1 MSVEQLEGRESR
13 DGRESPER
21 QPLLDF
27 PLSRRGDV
35 LPEECTRLRETAP
48 VARVRTLT
56 GDPAWLVS
64 SYALARQVLED
75 ERFSLKDTANPGVP
89 RQYALTIPPEVV
101 DNMGNIN
108 SAGLRNAVMKALN
121 PRQRGLRGR
130 LRAQA
135 GELLDQLVAEGA
147 PADLRAGF
155 ADPFSAAL
163 HALVLGVPFED
174 WRRLMSGLDVAF
186 MTAREPF
193 ADSALNW
200 YKDVG
205 YFAGQLRAQL
215 ALEAEERTGLLGT
228 FAGLRE
234 QDPESAHL
242 TDEMFAT
249 VAVSLFGAGAVST
262 SAFLVLAV
270 LALLQRPEL
279 IGYLRTHPE
288 RMGAAVDELLRW
300 NLSVGDGLPR
310 IATEDVRVGDVLV
323 KEGELVLVLLEG
335 ANFDPEAFENPQE
348 LDLERKSRNAHLA
361 FGAGRH
367 FCPASA
373 LGRAHAEIALE
384 VLVERLPGLRLA
396 VPAENLVW
404 RTGFIKRLPERL
416 PVAW

>member
-1 MSVEQLEGRESR
+1 MSVEQLEGTKDAE
-13 DGRESPER
+13 DAAV
-21 QPLLDF
+21 LDF

-35 LPEECTRLRETAP
+35 LPEECTWLREKAP
-48 VARVRTLT
+48 VAKVRTLT

-64 SYALARQVLED
+64 SYALAKQVLED
-75 ERFSLKDTANPGVP
+75 ERFSLKDTANAGVP

-101 DNMGNIN
+101 NNMGNIN

-121 PRQRGLRGR
+121 PRQKGLQDW
-130 LRAQA
+130 LAAKA
-135 GELLDQLVAEGA
+135 GELIDQIVAEGG

-163 HALVLGVPFED
+163 HCQVLGVPFED

-205 YFAGQLRAQL
+205 YFSDALRAQL
-215 ALEAEERTGLLGT
+215 ALPAEERTGLLGK
-228 FAGLRE
+228 FAELKE
-234 QDPESAHL
+234 ADPESAHL
-242 TDEMFAT
+242 TDDMFAT

-279 IGYLRTHPE
+279 IGYLRAHPE
-288 RMGAAVDELLRW
+288 RMGKAVDELLRW

-310 IATEDVRVGDVLV
+310 LALADVQVGDVLV

-335 ANFDPEAFENPQE
+335 ANFDPEAFERPDE
-348 LDLERKSRNAHLA
+348 LDLERDAPNANLA

-373 LGRAHAEIALE
+373 LGRAHAEIALS
-384 VLVERLPGLRLA
+384 VLVDRLPQLRLA

>member
-13 DGRESPER
+13 QGAGADDA
-21 QPLLDF
+21 LLDF

-35 LPEECTRLRETAP
+35 LPAECDWLREKAP
-48 VARVRTLT
+48 VAKVRTLT

-64 SYALARQVLED
+64 SYALAKQVLED
-75 ERFSLKDTANPGVP
+75 ERFSLKDTANAGVP

-101 DNMGNIN
+101 NNMGNIN
-108 SAGLRNAVMKALN
+108 SAGLRSAVMKALN
-121 PRQRGLRGR
+121 PRQKGLRDW
-130 LRAQA
+130 LRAKA
-135 GELLDQLVAEGA
+135 GELIDQIVAEGG

-163 HALVLGVPFED
+163 HCQVLGVPFED
-174 WRRLMSGLDVAF
+174 HRRLMSGLDVAF

-205 YFAGQLRAQL
+205 YFVEQLNVQL
-215 ALEAEERTGLLGT
+215 ALPAEERTGLLGT
-228 FAGLRE
+228 FAGLKE
-234 QDPESAHL
+234 GDPESAHL

-270 LALLQRPEL
+270 LALLRRPEL
-279 IGYLRTHPE
+279 IGYLRAHPE

-310 IATEDVRVGDVLV
+310 IALADVQVGDVLV

-335 ANFDPEAFENPQE
+335 ANFDPEAFGDPQE
-348 LDLERKSRNAHLA
+348 LNLERQSANAHLA

-373 LGRAHAEIALE
+373 LGRVHAEIALE
-384 VLVERLPGLRLA
+384 VLAERLPELRLA

>member
-1 MSVEQLEGRESR
+1 MSVEQLEAHSDQGT
-13 DGRESPER
+13 G
-21 QPLLDF
+21 QTTGPLIDF

-35 LPEECTRLRETAP
+35 LPEECTWLREKAP
-48 VARVRTLT
+48 VAQVRTLT

-64 SYALARQVLED
+64 SYALAKQVLED
-75 ERFSLKDTANPGVP
+75 ERFSLKDTANAGVP

-101 DNMGNIN
+101 NNMGNIN

-121 PRQRGLRGR
+121 PRQKGLQDW
-130 LRAQA
+130 LRAKA
-135 GELLDQLVAEGA
+135 GELIDQLLAEGG

-155 ADPFSAAL
+155 ADPFSAAM
-163 HALVLGVPFED
+163 HCQVLGVPFED

-205 YFAGQLRAQL
+205 YFEQQLKAQL
-215 ALEAEERTGLLGT
+215 ALPAEERTGLLGR
-228 FAGLRE
+228 FAELKE
-234 QDPESAHL
+234 ADPESAHL
-242 TDEMFAT
+242 TDDMFAT
-249 VAVSLFGAGAVST
+249 VAVSLFGAGALST
-262 SAFLVLAV
+262 SAFLTLAV
-270 LALLQRPEL
+270 LALLQKPEL
-279 IGYLRTHPE
+279 IGYLRKHPE
-288 RMGAAVDELLRW
+288 RMGKAVDELLRW

-310 IATEDVRVGDVLV
+310 IAMADIQVGDVLV

-335 ANFDPEAFENPQE
+335 ANFDPEAFENPEE
-348 LDLERKSRNAHLA
+348 LDLEREGSNANLA

-384 VLVERLPGLRLA
+384 VLVERLPELRLA

>member
-1 MSVEQLEGRESR
+1 MSVEQLEDSRAVPGREA
-13 DGRESPER
+13 
-21 QPLLDF
+21 LLDF

-35 LPEECTRLRETAP
+35 LPEECAWLREKAP
-48 VARVRTLT
+48 VAKVRTLT

-64 SYALARQVLED
+64 NYALTKQVLED
-75 ERFSLKDTANPGVP
+75 DRFSLKDTANAGVP

-101 DNMGNIN
+101 NNMGNIN

-121 PRQRGLRGR
+121 PRQKGLQDW
-130 LRAQA
+130 LRAKA
-135 GELLDQLVAEGA
+135 GELVDLIVAEGA

-163 HALVLGVPFED
+163 HCQVLGVPFED
-174 WRRLMSGLDVAF
+174 RRRLMSGLDVAF

-205 YFAGQLRAQL
+205 YFVDQLNAQL
-215 ALEAEERTGLLGT
+215 ARPAEERTGLLGR
-228 FAGLRE
+228 FADLKE
-234 QDPESAHL
+234 ADPESAHL
-242 TDEMFAT
+242 TDDMFAT

-270 LALLQRPEL
+270 LALLQKPEL
-279 IGYLRTHPE
+279 IGYLRKHPE
-288 RMGAAVDELLRW
+288 RMGKAVDELLRW

-310 IATEDVRVGDVLV
+310 IAMADVQVGDVPV

-335 ANFDPEAFENPQE
+335 ANFDPEVFENPHE
-348 LDLERKSRNAHLA
+348 LDLERESSHPNLA

-384 VLVERLPGLRLA
+384 VLVERLPELRLA

>member
-1 MSVEQLEGRESR
+1 MSAEQPDTVR
-13 DGRESPER
+13 R
-21 QPLLDF
+21 QAAPLLDF

-35 LPEECTRLRETAP
+35 LPEECARLRKEAP

-56 GDPAWLVS
+56 GDEAWLVS

-75 ERFSLKDTANPGVP
+75 DRFSLRDTANEGVP

-101 DNMGNIN
+101 DTMGGIN
-108 SAGLRNAVMKALN
+108 SAGLRTAVMKSLN
-121 PRQRGLRGR
+121 PRQAGLQEA
-130 LRAQA
+130 LRATA
-135 GELLDQLVAEGA
+135 HALLDTMAAEGA
-147 PADLRAGF
+147 PADLRAAF
-155 ADPFSAAL
+155 ADPFSAAM
-163 HALVLGVPFED
+163 HCRVLGVPSGD

-193 ADSALNW
+193 AGSALNW

-205 YFAGQLRAQL
+205 YFADRLREQA
-215 ALEAEERTGLLGT
+215 ALPAEERTGLLGR
-228 FAGLRE
+228 FAELRE
-234 QDPESAHL
+234 ADPESAHL

-270 LALLQRPEL
+270 LALLGRPDL
-279 IGYLRTHPE
+279 IGWLRGHPE

-310 IATEDVRVGDVLV
+310 IARADVRVGDVLV
-323 KEGELVLVLLEG
+323 REGELVLVLLEG
-335 ANFDPEAFENPQE
+335 ANFDPEAFDRPEE
-348 LDLERKSRNAHLA
+348 LDLERESRNAHLA

-373 LGRAHAEIALE
+373 LGRVHAMIALE
-384 VLVERLPGLRLA
+384 VLVERMPGLRLA

>member
-1 MSVEQLEGRESR
+1 MSVEQLEGP
-13 DGRESPER
+13 GTAER
-21 QPLLDF
+21 PLLDF

-35 LPEECTRLRETAP
+35 LPQECARLREKAP

-56 GDPAWLVS
+56 GDPARLVS
-64 SYALARQVLED
+64 SYALAKQVLED
-75 ERFSLKDTANPGVP
+75 ERFSLKDTANAGVP
-89 RQYALTIPPEVV
+89 RQYAPTIPPEVV
-101 DNMGNIN
+101 NNMGNIN

-121 PRQRGLRGR
+121 PRQKGLRDL
-130 LRAQA
+130 LRARA
-135 GELLDQLVAEGA
+135 GELVDALVAEGG

-163 HALVLGVPFED
+163 HCQVLGVPFED
-174 WRRLMSGLDVAF
+174 RRRLMSGLDVAF

-205 YFAGQLRAQL
+205 YFADRLTDQL
-215 ALEAEERTGLLGT
+215 ALAPEERTGLLGR
-228 FAGLRE
+228 FAGLKE
-234 QDPESAHL
+234 ADPESAHL
-242 TDEMFAT
+242 TDDMFAT

-262 SAFLVLAV
+262 SAFLTLAA

-279 IGYLRTHPE
+279 IGYLRRHPE
-288 RMGAAVDELLRW
+288 RESAH
-300 NLSVGDGLPR
+300 P
-310 IATEDVRVGDVLV
+310 
-323 KEGELVLVLLEG
+323 
-335 ANFDPEAFENPQE
+335 
-348 LDLERKSRNAHLA
+348 HLA

-384 VLVERLPGLRLA
+384 VLVDRLPGLRLA
-396 VPAENLVW
+396 VPSENLVW

>member
-1 MSVEQLEGRESR
+1 MSVEQLEGRETA
-13 DGRESPER
+13 E

-35 LPEECTRLRETAP
+35 LPQECTRLREQAP

-75 ERFSLKDTANPGVP
+75 DRFSLKDTANAGVP

-101 DNMGNIN
+101 NNMGNIN
-108 SAGLRNAVMKALN
+108 SAGLRTAVMKALN
-121 PRQRGLRGR
+121 PRQKGLQDW
-130 LRAQA
+130 LRATA
-135 GELLDQLVAEGA
+135 GELVDQILAEGA

-163 HALVLGVPFED
+163 HCRILGVPYED
-174 WRRLMSGLDVAF
+174 RRRLMSGLDVAF

-205 YFAGQLRAQL
+205 YFADRLRDQL
-215 ALEAEERTGLLGT
+215 ALPAEERTGLLGR
-228 FAGLRE
+228 FADLKE
-234 QDPESAHL
+234 ADPESAHL

-279 IGYLRTHPE
+279 VGYLRRHPE
-288 RMGAAVDELLRW
+288 RTGRAVEELLRW

-310 IATEDVRVGDVLV
+310 IALADVRVGDVLV

-335 ANFDPEAFENPQE
+335 ANFDPAAFADPDV
-348 LDLERKSRNAHLA
+348 LDLERDSPNAHLA

-373 LGRAHAEIALE
+373 LGRTHAEIALE
-384 VLVERLPGLRLA
+384 VLVDRLPGLRLA

>member
-1 MSVEQLEGRESR
+1 MSVEQLEGRGTQE
-13 DGRESPER
+13 

-35 LPEECTRLRETAP
+35 LPEECGWLREKAP
-48 VARVRTLT
+48 VAKVRTLT

-64 SYALARQVLED
+64 SYALAKQVLED
-75 ERFSLKDTANPGVP
+75 ERFSLKDTANAGVP

-101 DNMGNIN
+101 NNMGNIN

-121 PRQRGLRGR
+121 PRQKGLQDR
-130 LRAQA
+130 LRAIA
-135 GELLDQLVAEGA
+135 GELVDQIVAEGG

-155 ADPFSAAL
+155 ADPFSAAM
-163 HALVLGVPFED
+163 HCQVLGVPFED

-186 MTAREPF
+186 MTAPEPF

-205 YFAGQLRAQL
+205 YFVEQLNVQL
-215 ALEAEERTGLLGT
+215 ALPAEERTGLLGK
-228 FAGLRE
+228 FAELKE
-234 QDPESAHL
+234 ADPESAHL
-242 TDEMFAT
+242 TDDMFAT

-262 SAFLVLAV
+262 SAFLTLAV

-279 IGYLRTHPE
+279 IGYLREHPE
-288 RMGAAVDELLRW
+288 RMGMAVDELLRW

-310 IATEDVRVGDVLV
+310 IALADVQVGDVLV

-335 ANFDPEAFENPQE
+335 ANFDPEAFENPDV
-348 LDLERKSRNAHLA
+348 LDLERESPNANLA

-384 VLVERLPGLRLA
+384 VLVERLPELRLA

>member
-13 DGRESPER
+13 EQ

-35 LPEECTRLRETAP
+35 LPQECTWLREKAP
-48 VARVRTLT
+48 VAKVRTLT

-64 SYALARQVLED
+64 SYALAKQVLED
-75 ERFSLKDTANPGVP
+75 ERFSLKDTANAGVP

-101 DNMGNIN
+101 NNMGNIN
-108 SAGLRNAVMKALN
+108 GAGLRNAVMKALN
-121 PRQRGLRGR
+121 PRQQGLQDA
-130 LRAQA
+130 LLAKA
-135 GELLDQLVAEGA
+135 GELIDQIVAEGG
-147 PADLRAGF
+147 PADLRTGF

-163 HALVLGVPFED
+163 HCQVLGVPFED

-205 YFAGQLRAQL
+205 YFTEQLEAQL
-215 ALEAEERTGLLGT
+215 ALPSEERTGLLGR
-228 FAGLRE
+228 FAELKE
-234 QDPESAHL
+234 ADPESAHL

-270 LALLQRPEL
+270 LALLQKPEL
-279 IGYLRTHPE
+279 IGYLRAHPE
-288 RMGAAVDELLRW
+288 RMGKAVDELLRW

-310 IATEDVRVGDVLV
+310 IAMADIQVGDVLV
-323 KEGELVLVLLEG
+323 REGELVLVLLEG
-335 ANFDPEAFENPQE
+335 ANFDPEVFENPQE
-348 LDLERKSRNAHLA
+348 LNLERESSQSHLA

-373 LGRAHAEIALE
+373 LGRAHAEIALR
-384 VLVERLPGLRLA
+384 VLVERLPELRLA

>member
-1 MSVEQLEGRESR
+1 MTVEPREAPAR
-13 DGRESPER
+13 DEA
-21 QPLLDF
+21 LLDF

-35 LPEECTRLRETAP
+35 PPSECPWLREKAP

-56 GDPAWLVS
+56 GDLAWLVS
-64 SYALARQVLED
+64 SHELATAVLED
-75 ERFSLKDTANPGVP
+75 ERFSLKDTANEGVP

-101 DNMGNIN
+101 NNMGNIN
-108 SAGLRNAVMKALN
+108 SAGLRQAVMKSLN
-121 PRQRGLRGR
+121 PRQAGLTEW
-130 LRAQA
+130 LRAA
-135 GELLDQLVAEGA
+135 AHELLDAMVVEGA

-163 HALVLGVPFED
+163 HCRVLGVPFAE

-200 YKDVG
+200 YKDVEW
-205 YFAGQLRAQL
+205 FAARFRDQL
-215 ALEAEERTGLLGT
+215 ALSDSERSGLLGR
-228 FAGLRE
+228 FAELRE
-234 QDPESAHL
+234 ADPESAHL

-262 SAFLVLAV
+262 SSFLTLAV
-270 LALLQRPEL
+270 LALLERPEL
-279 IGYLRTHPE
+279 IGYLREHPE
-288 RMGAAVDELLRW
+288 RMDGAVEELLRW

-310 IATEDVRVGDVLV
+310 IALVDVELGGVTVRAGD
-323 KEGELVLVLLEG
+323 LVLVLLEG
-335 ANFDPEAFENPQE
+335 ANFDPAAFTDPER
-348 LDLERKSRNAHLA
+348 LDVTREGQGPHLA

-373 LGRAHAEIALE
+373 LARAHARVALE
-384 VLVERLPGLRLA
+384 VLVERLPTARLA

-416 PVAW
+416 PIAW

>member
-1 MSVEQLEGRESR
+1 MSVEQLEGVDRTA
-13 DGRESPER
+13 GAV
-21 QPLLDF
+21 LDF

-35 LPEECTRLRETAP
+35 LPEECTWLREKAP
-48 VARVRTLT
+48 VAKVRTLT

-64 SYALARQVLED
+64 GYALAKQVLED
-75 ERFSLKDTANPGVP
+75 ERFSLKDTANAGVP

-101 DNMGNIN
+101 NNMGNIN

-121 PRQRGLRGR
+121 PRQKGLRDR
-130 LRAQA
+130 LRATA
-135 GELLDQLVAEGA
+135 GELVDRLLAEGG

-163 HALVLGVPFED
+163 HAQVLGVPFED

-205 YFAGQLRAQL
+205 YFVDQLNVQL
-215 ALEAEERTGLLGT
+215 ALPAEQRTGLLGR
-228 FAGLRE
+228 FAELKLA
-234 QDPESAHL
+234 DPESAHL
-242 TDEMFAT
+242 TDDMFAT

-262 SAFLVLAV
+262 SAFLTLAV
-270 LALLQRPEL
+270 LALLQKPEL
-279 IGYLRTHPE
+279 IGYLREHPE
-288 RMGAAVDELLRW
+288 RMGKAVDELLRW

-310 IATEDVRVGDVLV
+310 IAMADIQLGDVLV
-323 KEGELVLVLLEG
+323 REGELVLVLLEG
-335 ANFDPEAFENPQE
+335 ANFDPEAFENPDE
-348 LDLERKSRNAHLA
+348 LDLERESPNAHLA

-384 VLVERLPGLRLA
+384 VLVERLPELRLA

>member
-1 MSVEQLEGRESR
+1 MSVEQLEGKE
-13 DGRESPER
+13 GREGAREGGE
-21 QPLLDF
+21 PLLDF

-35 LPEECTRLRETAP
+35 LPEECTWLREKAP

-64 SYALARQVLED
+64 SYALAKQVLED
-75 ERFSLKDTANPGVP
+75 ERFSLKDTANAGVP

-101 DNMGNIN
+101 NNMGNIN

-121 PRQRGLRGR
+121 PRQKGLQDW
-130 LRAQA
+130 LAAKA
-135 GELLDQLVAEGA
+135 GELIDRLVAEGG

-163 HALVLGVPFED
+163 HCQVLGVPFED

-193 ADSALNW
+193 ADSSLNW

-205 YFAGQLRAQL
+205 YFSDALRAQL
-215 ALEAEERTGLLGT
+215 ALPAEERTGLLGK
-228 FAGLRE
+228 FAELKE
-234 QDPESAHL
+234 ADPESAHL
-242 TDEMFAT
+242 TDDMFAT

-270 LALLQRPEL
+270 LALLQKPEL
-279 IGYLRTHPE
+279 IGYLRAHPE
-288 RMGAAVDELLRW
+288 RMGKAVDELLRW

-310 IATEDVRVGDVLV
+310 IAMADIQVGDVLV

-335 ANFDPEAFENPQE
+335 ANFDPAAFERPDE
-348 LDLERKSRNAHLA
+348 LDLERPAPNANLA

-373 LGRAHAEIALE
+373 LGRAHAEIALS
-384 VLVERLPGLRLA
+384 VLVDRLPELRLA

>member
-1 MSVEQLEGRESR
+1 MTVEQLEGA
-13 DGRESPER
+13 G
-21 QPLLDF
+21 QGGGPLLDF

-35 LPEECTRLRETAP
+35 LPEECGWLREKAP
-48 VARVRTLT
+48 VAKVRTLT

-75 ERFSLKDTANPGVP
+75 ERFSLRDTANAGVP

-101 DNMGNIN
+101 NNMGNIN
-108 SAGLRNAVMKALN
+108 SAGLRDAVMKALS
-121 PRQRGLRGR
+121 PRQKGLRDR
-130 LRAQA
+130 LRAVA
-135 GELLDQLVAEGA
+135 GELLDGIVAEGG

-163 HALVLGVPFED
+163 HCMVLGVPFED

-205 YFAGQLRAQL
+205 YFAERLRVQLEL
-215 ALEAEERTGLLGT
+215 PAEERTGLLGT
-228 FAGLRE
+228 FAGLKAA
-234 QDPESAHL
+234 DPESAHL
-242 TDEMFAT
+242 TDDMFAT

-262 SAFLVLAV
+262 SAFLTLAI
-270 LALLQRPEL
+270 LALLQRPDL
-279 IGYLRTHPE
+279 IGYLREHPE
-288 RMGAAVDELLRW
+288 RMGAAVEELLRW

-310 IATEDVRVGDVLV
+310 IATADVQVGSVLIR
-323 KEGELVLVLLEG
+323 EGELVLVLLEG
-335 ANFDPEAFENPQE
+335 ANFDPAAFENPDE
-348 LDLERKSRNAHLA
+348 LDLERESPAAHLA

-367 FCPASA
+367 FCPATA
-373 LGRAHAEIALE
+373 LARTHAEIALE

>member
-1 MSVEQLEGRESR
+1 MSVEQLEGTRDRER
-13 DGRESPER
+13 
-21 QPLLDF
+21 PLLDF

-35 LPEECTRLRETAP
+35 LPEECAWLREKAP

-56 GDPAWLVS
+56 GDQAWLVS
-64 SYALARQVLED
+64 SYALAKQVLED
-75 ERFSLKDTANPGVP
+75 ERFSLKDTANAGVP

-101 DNMGNIN
+101 NNMGNIQ
-108 SAGLRNAVMKALN
+108 SAGLRDAVMKALN
-121 PRQRGLRGR
+121 PRRAGLREE
-130 LRAQA
+130 LRTMA
-135 GELLDQLVAEGA
+135 GELIDALVAEGG

-155 ADPFSAAL
+155 ADPFSAFL
-163 HALVLGVPFED
+163 HCQVLGVPFAD

-205 YFAGQLRAQL
+205 HFADALRAQL
-215 ALEAEERTGLLGT
+215 ALPAEERTGLLGR

-234 QDPESAHL
+234 ADPESSHL

-279 IGYLRTHPE
+279 IGYLRAHPE
-288 RMGAAVDELLRW
+288 RMGRAVDELLRW

-310 IATEDVRVGDVLV
+310 IALADVQVGDVLV
-323 KEGELVLVLLEG
+323 KQGELVLVLLEG
-335 ANFDPEAFENPQE
+335 ANFDPDAFERPDE
-348 LDLERKSRNAHLA
+348 LDLEREPSHPHLA

-384 VLVERLPGLRLA
+384 VLVERLPELRLA

-416 PVAW
+416 PVAWV

>member
-1 MSVEQLEGRESR
+1 MSVEQLEAHSDQG
-13 DGRESPER
+13 GG
-21 QPLLDF
+21 QTTGPLVDF

-35 LPEECTRLRETAP
+35 LPEECTWLREKAP
-48 VARVRTLT
+48 VAQVRTLT

-64 SYALARQVLED
+64 SYALAKQVLED
-75 ERFSLKDTANPGVP
+75 ERFSLKDTANAGVP

-101 DNMGNIN
+101 NNMGNIN

-121 PRQRGLRGR
+121 PRQKGLQDW
-130 LRAQA
+130 LRAKA
-135 GELLDQLVAEGA
+135 GELIDQLLAEGG

-155 ADPFSAAL
+155 ADPFSAAM
-163 HALVLGVPFED
+163 HCQVLGVPFED
-174 WRRLMSGLDVAF
+174 GRRLMSGLDVAF

-205 YFAGQLRAQL
+205 YFEKQLRTQL
-215 ALEAEERTGLLGT
+215 ALPAEERTGLLGK
-228 FAGLRE
+228 FAELKE
-234 QDPESAHL
+234 ADPESAHL
-242 TDEMFAT
+242 TDDMFAT

-262 SAFLVLAV
+262 SAFLTLAV
-270 LALLQRPEL
+270 LALLQKPEL
-279 IGYLRTHPE
+279 IGYLRKHPE
-288 RMGAAVDELLRW
+288 RMGKAVDELLRW

-310 IATEDVRVGDVLV
+310 IAMADIQVGDVLV

-335 ANFDPEAFENPQE
+335 ANFDPEAFENPDE
-348 LDLERKSRNAHLA
+348 LDLERESSNANLA

-384 VLVERLPGLRLA
+384 VLVERLPELRLA

>member
-1 MSVEQLEGRESR
+1 MSVEQLEGREY
-13 DGRESPER
+13 DAGGA
-21 QPLLDF
+21 LLDF

-35 LPEECTRLRETAP
+35 LPEECTWLREKAP
-48 VARVRTLT
+48 VAKVRTLT

-64 SYALARQVLED
+64 SYALAKHVLED
-75 ERFSLKDTANPGVP
+75 ERFSLKDTANAGVP

-101 DNMGNIN
+101 NNMGNIN
-108 SAGLRNAVMKALN
+108 SAGLRDAVMKALN
-121 PRQRGLRGR
+121 PRRKGLQDR

-135 GELLDQLVAEGA
+135 GELVDRIVAEGA

-163 HALVLGVPFED
+163 HCQVLGVPFED
-174 WRRLMSGLDVAF
+174 RRRLMSGLDVAF

-205 YFAGQLRAQL
+205 YFADQLRAQL
-215 ALEAEERTGLLGT
+215 ARPAEQRTGLLGR
-228 FAGLRE
+228 FAELKE
-234 QDPESAHL
+234 ADPDSAHL
-242 TDEMFAT
+242 TDDMFAT

-270 LALLQRPEL
+270 LALLQKPEL
-279 IGYLRTHPE
+279 IGYLREHPG
-288 RMGAAVDELLRW
+288 RMGRAVDELLRW

-310 IATEDVRVGDVLV
+310 IATQDIQVGDVLV
-323 KEGELVLVLLEG
+323 REGELVLVLLEG
-335 ANFDPEAFENPQE
+335 ANFDPEAFENPGE
-348 LDLERKSRNAHLA
+348 LDLGRESRNAHLA

-373 LGRAHAEIALE
+373 LGRTHAEIALG

>member
-1 MSVEQLEGRESR
+1 MQ
-13 DGRESPER
+13 
-21 QPLLDF
+21 LDF

-35 LPEECTRLRETAP
+35 LPEECSWLREKAP

-56 GDPAWLVS
+56 GDHAWLVS
-64 SYALARQVLED
+64 SHALARQVLED
-75 ERFSLKDTANPGVP
+75 ERFSLKDTANAGVP

-101 DNMGNIN
+101 NNMGNIN
-108 SAGLRNAVMKALN
+108 SAGLRTAVMKSLN
-121 PRQRGLRGR
+121 PRQQGLQEF
-130 LRAQA
+130 LRATA
-135 GELLDQLVAEGA
+135 HELIDAMAAEGG
-147 PADLRAGF
+147 PADLRGGF

-163 HALVLGVPFED
+163 HCRVLGVPVTD
-174 WRRLMSGLDVAF
+174 RRRLMSGLDVAF

-205 YFAGQLRAQL
+205 YFAGQLDAQL
-215 ALEAEERTGLLGT
+215 AREAQERTGLLGR
-228 FAGLRE
+228 FAGLKE
-234 QDPESAHL
+234 ADPESAHL

-279 IGYLRTHPE
+279 IGYLHAHPD
-288 RMGAAVDELLRW
+288 RMAGAVDELLRW

-310 IATEDVRVGDVLV
+310 IALADVRLGDVLV
-323 KEGELVLVLLEG
+323 KEGELVLVLIEG
-335 ANFDPEAFENPQE
+335 ANFDPAVFENPEE
-348 LDLERKSRNAHLA
+348 LDLERADNPHLA
-361 FGAGRH
+361 FGGGRH

>member
-1 MSVEQLEGRESR
+1 MSVEQLETPGAPVEAS
-13 DGRESPER
+13 GAVE
-21 QPLLDF
+21 PLLDF

-35 LPEECTRLRETAP
+35 LPEECARLRERAP

-64 SYALARQVLED
+64 SHALAKRVLED
-75 ERFSLKDTANPGVP
+75 ERFSLKDTANAGVP

-101 DNMGNIN
+101 NNMGNIN
-108 SAGLRNAVMKALN
+108 GAGLRQAVMKSLSPRRAGLEEFLRRTAHGLVDAL
-121 PRQRGLRGR
+121 
-130 LRAQA
+130 
-135 GELLDQLVAEGA
+135 EAEGG
-147 PADLRAGF
+147 PADLRGGF
-155 ADPFSAAL
+155 ADPYSAAL
-163 HALVLGVPFED
+163 HCEVLGVPFAD
-174 WRRLMSGLDVAF
+174 WRRLMSGLDTAF
-186 MTAREPF
+186 MTAAEPF

-205 YFAGQLRAQL
+205 YFVDRFQEQLERP
-215 ALEAEERTGLLGT
+215 AERRTGLLGR
-228 FAGLRE
+228 FADLRE
-234 QDPESAHL
+234 ADPESSHL

-262 SAFLVLAV
+262 SSFLVLAT
-270 LALLQRPEL
+270 LTLLQRPEL
-279 IGYLRTHPE
+279 VTYLRTRPE
-288 RMGAAVDELLRW
+288 RTGAVVEELLRV
-300 NLSVGDGLPR
+300 NLSIGDGLPR
-310 IATEDVRVGDVLV
+310 IALDDVRLGEVLV
-323 KEGELVLVLLEG
+323 KRGELVLVLVEG
-335 ANFDPEAFENPQE
+335 ANFDPEVFDAPERVDPERESNP
-348 LDLERKSRNAHLA
+348 HLS

-373 LGRAHAEIALE
+373 LGRAHAEFALA

>member
-1 MSVEQLEGRESR
+1 MSVEQREA
-13 DGRESPER
+13 PENHGE
-21 QPLLDF
+21 PLIDF

-35 LPEECTRLRETAP
+35 LPEECARLREKAP

-64 SYALARQVLED
+64 SHALAKQVLED
-75 ERFSLKDTANPGVP
+75 ERFSLKDTANAGVP

-101 DNMGNIN
+101 NNMGNIN

-121 PRQRGLRGR
+121 PRQAGLQDF
-130 LRAQA
+130 LRATA
-135 GELLDQLVAEGA
+135 HGLLDALAAEGG

-163 HALVLGVPFED
+163 HCEVLGAPFED

-186 MTAREPF
+186 MTAAEPF

-205 YFAGQLRAQL
+205 YFEQQLRAQL
-215 ALEAEERTGLLGT
+215 ARPEAERTGLLGR
-228 FAGLRE
+228 FAALKE
-234 QDPESAHL
+234 ADPESAHL
-242 TDEMFAT
+242 TDDMFAT

-262 SAFLVLAV
+262 SSFLVLAV

-279 IGYLRTHPE
+279 IGYLRAHPE
-288 RMGAAVDELLRW
+288 RTGRAVDELLRW
-300 NLSVGDGLPR
+300 NLSIGDGLPR
-310 IATEDVRVGDVLV
+310 LATADVQVGDVLV
-323 KEGELVLVLLEG
+323 KEGELVLVLVEG
-335 ANFDPEAFENPQE
+335 ANFDPAVFGDDADR
-348 LDLERKSRNAHLA
+348 LDLERESNPHLS

-373 LGRAHAEIALE
+373 LGRVHAEIALE

>member
-1 MSVEQLEGRESR
+1 MSVEQLEGAQ
-13 DGRESPER
+13 DAAV
-21 QPLLDF
+21 LDF

-35 LPEECTRLRETAP
+35 LPEECGWLREKAP

-64 SYALARQVLED
+64 SYALAKQVLED
-75 ERFSLKDTANPGVP
+75 ERFSLKDTANAGAP

-121 PRQRGLRGR
+121 PRQKGLQDW
-130 LRAQA
+130 LAATA
-135 GELLDQLVAEGA
+135 GELIDRLVAEGG

-163 HALVLGVPFED
+163 HCQVLGVPFAD
-174 WRRLMSGLDVAF
+174 RRRLMSGLDVAF

-205 YFAGQLRAQL
+205 YFADALRAQL
-215 ALEAEERTGLLGT
+215 ALPAEERTGLLGR
-228 FAGLRE
+228 FAELRE
-234 QDPESAHL
+234 ADPESAHL
-242 TDEMFAT
+242 SDDMFAT

-279 IGYLRTHPE
+279 IGYLRAHPE
-288 RMGAAVDELLRW
+288 RMGKAVDELLRW

-310 IATEDVRVGDVLV
+310 IALADVRLGDVLV
-323 KEGELVLVLLEG
+323 REGELVLVLLEG
-335 ANFDPEAFENPQE
+335 ANFDPEAFERPEE
-348 LDLERKSRNAHLA
+348 LDLERDSPNAHLA

-373 LGRAHAEIALE
+373 LGRAHAEIALS
-384 VLVERLPGLRLA
+384 VLVDRLPALRLA
-396 VPAENLVW
+396 VPTENLVW

>member
-1 MSVEQLEGRESR
+1 MQ
-13 DGRESPER
+13 
-21 QPLLDF
+21 LDF

-35 LPEECTRLRETAP
+35 LPEECSWLREKAP

-56 GDPAWLVS
+56 GDSAWLVS
-64 SYALARQVLED
+64 SHALAKQVLED
-75 ERFSLKDTANPGVP
+75 ERFSLKDTANAGVP

-101 DNMGNIN
+101 NNMGNIN
-108 SAGLRNAVMKALN
+108 GAGLRNAVMKSLN
-121 PRQRGLRGR
+121 PRQEGLAGY
-130 LRAQA
+130 LRTAA
-135 GELLDQLVAEGA
+135 HGLVDDIVAEGG
-147 PADLRAGF
+147 PVDLRAAF
-155 ADPFSAAL
+155 ADPYSAAL
-163 HALVLGVPFED
+163 HCEVLGVPLAD
-174 WRRLMSGLDVAF
+174 RRRLMSGLDVAF

-205 YFAGQLRAQL
+205 YFADRFREQL
-215 ALEAEERTGLLGT
+215 ARDADARTGLLGR

-234 QDPESAHL
+234 ADPESAHL

-270 LALLQRPEL
+270 LALLRHPDLVGVLRDRPGL
-279 IGYLRTHPE
+279 
-288 RMGAAVDELLRW
+288 MGKAVDELLRW

-310 IATEDVRVGDVLV
+310 IALADVRLGDVLV
-323 KEGELVLVLLEG
+323 REGELVLVLIEG
-335 ANFDPEAFENPQE
+335 ANFDPAVFEHPERLDFEREHNP
-348 LDLERKSRNAHLA
+348 HLA
-361 FGAGRH
+361 FGGGRH

-396 VPAENLVW
+396 VPSENLVW

>member
-1 MSVEQLEGRESR
+1 MSVEQLDPNAPEG
-13 DGRESPER
+13 

-35 LPEECTRLRETAP
+35 LPEECAWLREKAP

-75 ERFSLKDTANPGVP
+75 ERFSLKDTADAGVP

-101 DNMGNIN
+101 NNMGNIN
-108 SAGLRNAVMKALN
+108 GAGLRSAVLKALN
-121 PRQRGLRGR
+121 PRQAGLRER
-130 LRAQA
+130 LLAKAR
-135 GELLDQLVAEGA
+135 ELLDRIVDEGG

-163 HALVLGVPFED
+163 HCEVLGVPFDD

-205 YFAGQLRAQL
+205 YFADRLKVQLSL
-215 ALEAEERTGLLGT
+215 DPEERTGLLGR
-228 FAGLRE
+228 FAELRE
-234 QDPESAHL
+234 ADPESAHL

-262 SAFLVLAV
+262 SAFLTLAV

-279 IGYLRTHPE
+279 IGYLRDHPE
-288 RMGAAVDELLRW
+288 RMGRAVEELLRW

-310 IATEDVRVGDVLV
+310 IALADVRVGEVRV
-323 KEGELVLVLLEG
+323 KKGELVLVLLEG
-335 ANFDPEAFENPQE
+335 ANFDPAAFDEPDV
-348 LDLERKSRNAHLA
+348 LDLERESPNANLA

-384 VLVERLPGLRLA
+384 VLVERLPRLRLA

>member
-1 MSVEQLEGRESR
+1 MSVEQR
-13 DGRESPER
+13 DAGADRHGGDA
-21 QPLLDF
+21 PLLDF

-35 LPEECTRLRETAP
+35 LPEECAWLREKAP

-56 GDPAWLVS
+56 GDRAWLVS
-64 SYALARQVLED
+64 SYALAKQVLED
-75 ERFSLKDTANPGVP
+75 ERFSLKDTADPGVP

-101 DNMGNIN
+101 NNMGNIN
-108 SAGLRNAVMKALN
+108 SAGLRTAVMKSLS
-121 PRQRGLRGR
+121 PRQQGLQDW
-130 LRAQA
+130 LRATA
-135 GELLDQLVAEGA
+135 GVLVDGLVAEGG
-147 PADLRAGF
+147 PVDLRAGF

-163 HALVLGVPFED
+163 HCRVLGVPFED

-186 MTAREPF
+186 MTARAPF

-205 YFAGQLRAQL
+205 YFAGRLGAQL
-215 ALEAEERTGLLGT
+215 ALPAEQRTGLLGR
-228 FAGLRE
+228 FAELKE
-234 QDPESAHL
+234 ADPDSAHL

-270 LALLQRPEL
+270 LALLQRREL
-279 IGYLRTHPE
+279 IDHLRRHPE
-288 RMGAAVDELLRW
+288 RMGKAVDELLRW

-310 IATEDVRVGDVLV
+310 IALADVRVGDVLV
-323 KEGELVLVLLEG
+323 REGELVLVLLEG
-335 ANFDPEAFENPQE
+335 ANFDPEAFEHPDE
-348 LDLERKSRNAHLA
+348 LDLERESANTHLA